1 MSIMNLVE
9 NCNDHF
15 KRGRDL
21 PTNLLCSENEKN
33 NNDRKDKKRIYFE
46 DCCNNNLQGARDQ
59 LSHRLW
65 LRSLAGGQCHQGV
78 GRHLQVFSPI
88 IIFESFIL
96 MIISQVLA

>member
-1 MSIMNLVE
+1 MTTSLMNLVE
-9 NCNDHF
+9 NCNDHL

-21 PTNLLCSENEKN
+21 PTHLLCSENEKKEMK
-33 NNDRKDKKRIYFE
+33 RIIMIERTQKRIYFE

-78 GRHLQVFSPI
+78 GRHLQV
-88 IIFESFIL
+88 
-96 MIISQVLA
+96 